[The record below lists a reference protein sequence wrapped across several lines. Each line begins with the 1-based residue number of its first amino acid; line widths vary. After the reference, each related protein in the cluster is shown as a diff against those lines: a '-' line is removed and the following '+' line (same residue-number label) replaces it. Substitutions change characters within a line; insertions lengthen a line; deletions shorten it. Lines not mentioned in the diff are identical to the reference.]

1 MAVGLRPIVLH
12 GLLAVLR
19 SFPLGLLACVLK
31 ACSSKREMPAR
42 LQSQFSIP

>member
-12 GLLAVLR
+12 GLSAVL
-19 SFPLGLLACVLK
+19 SSLPLGLLAYFLK

-42 LQSQFSIP
+42 LQSQFAIP